1 MPPPETAF
9 LLAVR
14 RRAWTLLVHGLL
26 NLIASMMPLARQI
39 ANRVMGRWPL
49 AHAGSVGLPEKL
61 LIGIRSFL
69 RSKAARIISFGVLVG
84 YWAVLQIPG
93 SSDAGSFW
101 TLDLAS
107 PYEAPWGAPDAFVYS
122 PPVALLI
129 APFTQLPFPI
139 FYKVLLATNLVALA
153 WMLGGVRAALALVL
167 PPVQAELQTGNIH
180 LLLAAAIVVGF
191 RFSAAWAWI
200 ALTKVTPAVG
210 LLWFAARKEWKSLLV
225 AAGSTA
231 AIVVVTWALFPQLW
245 VDWIERLIAS
255 ATIVIANYTV
265 VQVPV
270 FVRLPVAAGIA
281 VIAGWRGD
289 RWLIPVAVLI
299 ALPAI
304 WVGALTILLA
314 VLPLLGRGEP
324 PSAHSRQSL
333 ARVG

>member
-1 MPPPETAF
+1 
-9 LLAVR
+9 
-14 RRAWTLLVHGLL
+14 
-26 NLIASMMPLARQI
+26 
-39 ANRVMGRWPL
+39 
-49 AHAGSVGLPEKL
+49 
-61 LIGIRSFL
+61 
-69 RSKAARIISFGVLVG
+69 
-84 YWAVLQIPG
+84 
-93 SSDAGSFW
+93 
-101 TLDLAS
+101 
-107 PYEAPWGAPDAFVYS
+107 
-122 PPVALLI
+122 
-129 APFTQLPFPI
+129 
-139 FYKVLLATNLVALA
+139 
-153 WMLGGVRAALALVL
+153 
-167 PPVQAELQTGNIH
+167 
-180 LLLAAAIVVGF
+180 
-191 RFSAAWAWI
+191 
-200 ALTKVTPAVG
+200 
-210 LLWFAARKEWKSLLV
+210 
-225 AAGSTA
+225 
-231 AIVVVTWALFPQLW
+231 PQLW